1 MNINDGLPG
10 ADARVIYWEEL
21 GAANPHACAV
31 EANWEEHHWPI
42 DPPTREISLIF
53 GPPETPDPMLTWGDH
68 ERFIE
73 IWNELY
79 PDQAIEEIEELEDLV
94 EEAEEDEDILS
105 AIADEAGYH
114 QLGGYPVFFDDDPR
128 RNNPEL
134 EEYTVNLLTM
144 GSESYR
150 LGSTELL
157 WGDAGYANWLITPEQ
172 LAARDFSKVLFWWW
186 QS

>member
-1 MNINDGLPG
+1 
-10 ADARVIYWEEL
+10 
-21 GAANPHACAV
+21 
-31 EANWEEHHWPI
+31 
-42 DPPTREISLIF
+42 
-53 GPPETPDPMLTWGDH
+53 MLTWGDH

-73 IWNELY
+73 IWNDLY

-128 RNNPEL
+128 RNNSEL